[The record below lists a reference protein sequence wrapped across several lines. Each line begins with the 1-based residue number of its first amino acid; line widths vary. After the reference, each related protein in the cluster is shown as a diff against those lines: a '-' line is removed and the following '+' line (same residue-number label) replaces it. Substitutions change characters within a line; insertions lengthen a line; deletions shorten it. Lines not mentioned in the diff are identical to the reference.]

1 MGIFHCYVS
10 LPEGIYIAF
19 LDAAAISLSLG
30 TASFDSTTKESL
42 QKMLETNEHGFNMVY
57 IQ

>member
-10 LPEGIYIAF
+10 LPKGIYIAF

-30 TASFDSTTKESL
+30 TASFDTYLESL
-42 QKMLETNEHGFNMVY
+42 QKMLETNEHGFSMVY